1 MMNEDSDADSDFD
14 AALAIDD
21 TSSNTDAEEFESTYG
36 YKAKLVKEQT

>member
-21 TSSNTDAEEFESTYG
+21 TSSNTDAEEFELHMVIKPS
-36 YKAKLVKEQT
+36 